1 MRAHMSAADTARPGV
16 VRALGFSA
24 AASLAVCNMIGQG
37 VFLKARAM
45 TCDVGTP
52 GLVVAAWVLAGLLAL
67 CGALT
72 LAELGAMTP
81 ESGGPYAFLRRAF
94 GPPVAFAYGWM
105 MFFLGGPLS
114 LAALAAGGAIFL
126 NLLLGG
132 ALARFDIP
140 FSLLGS
146 GGVVSG
152 AQLAAL
158 VLLAAVAAVNLEPV
172 KTNGSIATALTVLKI
187 VMVAGLSVVAFAL
200 GAGSWSHFAQSGALG
215 SCIGIAAAERGGAA
229 GFGAAMVGAL
239 YAYQGWSSLTYV
251 AGEVKDPGR
260 TLPAAL
266 AASVLLVIGLYTLV
280 NVAYFYVLP
289 PSAIASIA
297 PSSSVGIEV
306 FGRIFG
312 SAARGIAT
320 VALFISVIATLHVSI
335 LTNSR
340 ITYAFARD
348 GIFLPWLA
356 RVSPATHVPARAV
369 MASTAVAAVL
379 VMLGSFDTLSDF
391 QVFNNWVFYALV
403 AISVFVLR
411 RKEPQAPR
419 PYRIIGYP
427 VVPALFVVVAVWLL
441 VEAVVGAPAR
451 SLLGLGII
459 ALALPVYYWAS
470 ARRRTAPLS

>member
-1 MRAHMSAADTARPGV
+1 M
-16 VRALGFSA
+16 VRALGFTA

-45 TCDVGTP
+45 TCNVGSP
-52 GLVVAAWVLAGLLAL
+52 GLVITAWVVAGLLAL

-94 GPPVAFAYGWM
+94 GPPLAFAYGWM

-140 FSLLGS
+140 FSFLGA
-146 GGVVSG
+146 GGVVTG

-158 VLLAAVAAVNLEPV
+158 ALLAAVALVNLEPV
-172 KTNGSIATALTVLKI
+172 KTNGGIATALTILKI
-187 VMVAGLSVVAFAL
+187 LMVAGLSLVAFTL
-200 GAGSWSHFAQSGALG
+200 GAGSWSHFAQSGVLG
-215 SCIGIAAAERGGAA
+215 SCIGIVAAERGGAA

-289 PSAIASIA
+289 PAAVASVA

-306 FGRIFG
+306 FGKIFG
-312 SAARGIAT
+312 PAARGIAT
-320 VALFISVIATLHVSI
+320 VALFISVMATLHVSV

-348 GIFLPWLA
+348 GVFLPWLA
-356 RVSPATHVPARAV
+356 RVSAATHVPARAV
-369 MASTAVAAVL
+369 VASTAVAAVL
-379 VMLGSFDTLSDF
+379 VMLGSFDVLSDF

-411 RKEPQAPR
+411 RKEPRAPR
-419 PYRIIGYP
+419 PYHIIGYP

-459 ALALPVYYWAS
+459 ALALPVYYFAS
-470 ARRRTAPLS
+470 ARSRAATGE

>member
-1 MRAHMSAADTARPGV
+1 MRARMSAANAMRPGV
-16 VRALGFSA
+16 IRALGLTA
-24 AASLAVCNMIGQG
+24 AASLAICNMIGQG

-45 TCDVGTP
+45 TCNVGSP
-52 GLVVAAWVLAGLLAL
+52 GLVVTAWVMAGLLAL

-94 GPPVAFAYGWM
+94 GPPIAFAYGWM

-126 NLLLGG
+126 NLMLGG
-132 ALARFDIP
+132 TLDRFAIP
-140 FSLLGS
+140 FALLGS
-146 GGVVSG
+146 HGAVSG
-152 AQLAAL
+152 AQLASLAL
-158 VLLAAVAAVNLEPV
+158 LVVVALVNLEPM
-172 KTNGSIATALTVLKI
+172 KTNGGIATALTVIKI
-187 VMVAGLSVVAFAL
+187 LMVAGLSLAAFAF
-200 GAGSWSHFAQSGALG
+200 GAGGWSHFGQSGALG
-215 SCIGIAAAERGGAA
+215 NCVGIVAAERGGAA
-229 GFGAAMVGAL
+229 GFGAAMIGAL

-266 AASVLLVIGLYTLV
+266 AGSVLLVIGLYTLV

-289 PSAIASIA
+289 PAAVASIA
-297 PSSSVGIEV
+297 PSSSIGIEV
-306 FGRIFG
+306 FGKIFG
-312 SAARGIAT
+312 AGARGLAT
-320 VALFISVIATLHVSI
+320 VLLFISVIATLHVSI

-356 RVSPATHVPARAV
+356 RVSPTTHVPARAV
-369 MASTAVAAVL
+369 LVSAALAAVL
-379 VMLGSFDTLSDF
+379 VMLGSFDVLSDF
-391 QVFNNWVFYALV
+391 QVFNNWVFYALI

-411 RKEPQAPR
+411 RKEPDARR
-419 PYRIIGYP
+419 PYRIVGYP
-427 VVPALFVVVAVWLL
+427 LVPALFVGAALWLL
-441 VEAVVGAPAR
+441 IEAVVGAPAR

-459 ALALPVYYWAS
+459 ALALPVYWW
-470 ARRRTAPLS
+470 RLRTAKTLA

>member
-1 MRAHMSAADTARPGV
+1 MRPGV
-16 VRALGFSA
+16 VRALGFTA
-24 AASLAVCNMIGQG
+24 AASLAICNMIGQG

-45 TCDVGTP
+45 TCNVGSP
-52 GLVVAAWVLAGLLAL
+52 GLVVTAWVMAGLLAL

-94 GPPVAFAYGWM
+94 GPPIAFAYGWM

-126 NLLLGG
+126 NLMLGG
-132 ALARFDIP
+132 ALARFGLP
-140 FSLLGS
+140 FALFGLHGTL
-146 GGVVSG
+146 SG
-152 AQLAAL
+152 AQCVALA
-158 VLLAAVAAVNLEPV
+158 LLAVVALVNLEAV
-172 KTNGSIATALTVLKI
+172 KTNGGIATVLTILKVL
-187 VMVAGLSVVAFAL
+187 MVAGLSIAAFTL
-200 GAGSWSHFAQSGALG
+200 GAGSWNHFAQSGALG
-215 SCIGIAAAERGGAA
+215 TCVGVIAAERGGAA

-266 AASVLLVIGLYTLV
+266 AASVLLVIGLYTIV
-280 NVAYFYVLP
+280 NVAYFYVLT
-289 PSAIASIA
+289 PSAVASIS
-297 PSSSVGIEV
+297 PSSSIGLEV
-306 FGRIFG
+306 FGKIFG
-312 SAARGIAT
+312 AGARGLAT
-320 VALFISVIATLHVSI
+320 LALFISVMATLHVSV

-348 GIFLPWLA
+348 GAFWPWLA
-356 RVSPATHVPARAV
+356 RVSPTTHVPARAV
-369 MASTAVAAVL
+369 LVSAAVAAVL
-379 VMLGSFDTLSDF
+379 VMLGSFDVLSDF
-391 QVFNNWVFYALV
+391 QVFNNWIFYVLV

-411 RKEPQAPR
+411 RKEPDAPR
-419 PYRIIGYP
+419 PYKIVGYP
-427 VVPALFVVVAVWLL
+427 IVPALFVAAALWLL

-459 ALALPVYYWAS
+459 ALSLPVYWWRSRS
-470 ARRRTAPLS
+470 AMKTAG

>member
-1 MRAHMSAADTARPGV
+1 MSAAGMIRPTV
-16 VRALGFSA
+16 VRALGFTA

-45 TCDVGTP
+45 TCNVGSP
-52 GLVVAAWVLAGLLAL
+52 GLVVTAWVAAGALAL

-94 GPPVAFAYGWM
+94 GEPIAFAYGWM

-126 NLLLGG
+126 NLLLAG
-132 ALARFDIP
+132 ALARFDMP
-140 FSLLGS
+140 FVLAGVH
-146 GGVVSG
+146 GVVSG
-152 AQLAAL
+152 AQIAAL
-158 VLLAAVAAVNLEPV
+158 VLLAAVALVNLEPV
-172 KTNGSIATALTVLKI
+172 RTNGGIAIVLTILKI
-187 VMVAGLSVVAFAL
+187 LMVAGLSIAAFAL
-200 GAGSWSHFAQSGALG
+200 GTGSWSHFAQSGALG
-215 SCIGIAAAERGGAA
+215 TCVGVVAAERGGAA

-251 AGEVKDPGR
+251 AGEVKEPGR

-266 AASVLLVIGLYTLV
+266 ATSVILVIGLYTLV
-280 NVAYFYVLP
+280 NVAYFYVLS
-289 PSAIASIA
+289 PSAVASVS

-306 FGRIFG
+306 FGKIFG
-312 SAARGIAT
+312 AGARGTAT
-320 VALFISVIATLHVSI
+320 VLLFVSVMATLHVSV

-348 GIFLPWLA
+348 GVFVPWLA
-356 RVSPATHVPARAV
+356 GVSPSTHVPARAV
-369 MASTAVAAVL
+369 LVSSAVAAVL
-379 VMLGSFDTLSDF
+379 VMLGSFDALSDF

-403 AISVFVLR
+403 ALSVFVLR
-411 RKEPQAPR
+411 RKEPLAPR
-419 PYRIIGYP
+419 PYKIAGYP
-427 VVPALFVVVAVWLL
+427 VVPALFVAAATWLL

-459 ALALPVYYWAS
+459 AAALPVYWW
-470 ARRRTAPLS
+470 RRAAMRSSPSP